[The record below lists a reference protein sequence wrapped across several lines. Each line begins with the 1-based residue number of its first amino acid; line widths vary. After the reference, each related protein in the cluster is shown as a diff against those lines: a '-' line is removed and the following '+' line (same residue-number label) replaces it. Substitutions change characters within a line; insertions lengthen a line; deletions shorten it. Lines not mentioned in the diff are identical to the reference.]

1 MRGTTVSSRQPGPVA
16 SFVRFVVCGGGT
28 GLASSAAL
36 VYLSGSMSVAVAN
49 AIITVVSTLLAN
61 ELHSRITFRNGRAS
75 WRVHVE
81 STGTAVVCYLLT
93 TAAMLVLDT
102 VATNP
107 GALTEQAVYLSAS
120 GLAGIGRFLVL
131 RLFVFARPKAAAA
144 RTATVTAL
152 PAPVVPAAAF
162 DRAAVAV
169 AA

>member
-1 MRGTTVSSRQPGPVA
+1 MSSRPGPIA
-16 SFVRFVVCGGGT
+16 SFIRFVICGGGT

-81 STGTAVVCYLLT
+81 STGTAVVCYLFT
-93 TAAMLVLDT
+93 TAAMLILDA
-102 VATNP
+102 VAANP

-120 GLAGIGRFLVL
+120 GLAGIGRFVIL
-131 RLFVFARPKAAAA
+131 RLFVFARPKKAA
-144 RTATVTAL
+144 TAVVTTV
-152 PAPVVPAAAF
+152 PAPALG
-162 DRAAVAV
+162 RAAVTV

>member
-1 MRGTTVSSRQPGPVA
+1 MSSHQPGPIA

-36 VYLSGSMSVAVAN
+36 VYLSDSMSMAVAN
-49 AIITVVSTLLAN
+49 AIITVLSTLLAN
-61 ELHSRITFRNGRAS
+61 ELHSRITFRSGRAS
-75 WRVHVE
+75 WRVHME
-81 STGTAVVCYLLT
+81 STGTAVVCYLFT
-93 TAAMLVLDT
+93 TAAMLILDT

-131 RLFVFARPKAAAA
+131 RLFVFARPKTGAVPA
-144 RTATVTAL
+144 ATVTTL
-152 PAPVVPAAAF
+152 PAPALG
-162 DRAAVAV
+162 RAAVAV